1 MHFYEHRASD
11 FLSKIAGAS
20 FIPSA
25 HSERFQ
31 EYIDEIMSGD
41 REKAKFLQKS
51 LGYAVSGDTRHECLF
66 FLYGETSRNGKG
78 TLMESVLKV
87 LGDYGRAVR
96 PETIAQKRF
105 TNSQAPSED
114 IARPVSYTHL
124 DVYKRQPFSKSV
136 GLGLEKIFLMPSN
149 KSSTLPV
156 PS

>member
-1 MHFYEHRASD
+1 LLYSD

-20 FIPSA
+20 YLPDA
-25 HSERFQ
+25 YSERFQ

-87 LGDYGRAVR
+87 MGDYGKAVR
-96 PETIAQKRF
+96 PETISNTKPVIKIEKYFVADSRK
-105 TNSQAPSED
+105 APVAP
-114 IARPVSYTHL
+114 IHL
-124 DVYKRQPFSKSV
+124 TIEGDKK
-136 GLGLEKIFLMPSN
+136 
-149 KSSTLPV
+149 
-156 PS
+156 